1 MADARDKAIARLEER
16 LQEAEQE
23 AEELGR
29 LYEEERGVT
38 RKLRQENADLGKEL
52 ERKGASLDKAL
63 AANRRLQHQLNT
75 MAVEP
80 RLDPAEVRGGPAQC
94 ALLADCAAEAR
105 AARIQLNGLPE
116 GIVRNAVPSAQHY
129 K

>member
-80 RLDPAEVRGGPAQC
+80 RLDPAEVR
-94 ALLADCAAEAR
+94 ETAR
-105 AARIQLNGLPE
+105 ALQDTLRVVQSTRQGLPE
-116 GIVRNAVPSAQHY
+116 IPPPEENQDE
-129 K
+129 